1 MKLIYRQRL
10 KLLKNSILYSTITT
24 MAKIVYDDGREE
36 TFNQEDFISRADLEE
51 NYLSKEDVEENYVT
65 REKYNQKKQQAKSAF
80 ADKDKAKQEALATE
94 SERLRNELR
103 DEIRFTTKHG
113 FDDIPEEVKQAKEK
127 HPTLSWDEAMSV
139 SGYKPATIENPNP
152 GRANPNVFN
161 PEKKEYTLEELAK
174 LPQEQYNLVAAQIEK
189 GEIKRVLS
197 GE

>member
-1 MKLIYRQRL
+1 
-10 KLLKNSILYSTITT
+10 

-36 TFNQEDFISRADLEE
+36 TFNQEDFISRADLE
-51 NYLSKEDVEENYVT
+51 
-65 REKYNQKKQQAKSAF
+65 QQAKSAF

-152 GRANPNVFN
+152 
-161 PEKKEYTLEELAK
+161 
-174 LPQEQYNLVAAQIEK
+174 
-189 GEIKRVLS
+189 
-197 GE
+197 

>member
-1 MKLIYRQRL
+1 
-10 KLLKNSILYSTITT
+10 

-51 NYLSKEDVEENYVT
+51 NYLSKEDVEQNYVSK
-65 REKYNQKKQQAKSAF
+65 EKYDHKKQQAKSAF

-94 SERLRNELR
+94 GERLRNELR

-161 PEKKEYTLEELAK
+161 PEKKEYTSQELAN
-174 LPQEQYNLVAAQIEK
+174 LPQEQFNIIAEKIEK
-189 GEIKRVLS
+189 GEVKTIA
-197 GE
+197 

>member
-1 MKLIYRQRL
+1 
-10 KLLKNSILYSTITT
+10 
-24 MAKIVYDDGREE
+24 
-36 TFNQEDFISRADLEE
+36 
-51 NYLSKEDVEENYVT
+51 
-65 REKYNQKKQQAKSAF
+65 
-80 ADKDKAKQEALATE
+80 
-94 SERLRNELR
+94 
-103 DEIRFTTKHG
+103 
-113 FDDIPEEVKQAKEK
+113 
-127 HPTLSWDEAMSV
+127 MSV